1 MDQAA
6 LQVNADSPASDNVYY
21 LVAMGGGGEEG
32 AFGTINTFNLTAE
45 SGVKVSSDL
54 AGCLTGYRFS
64 AVEEG
69 CSVAKLVDVQAAF
82 PSLTFFAPPATSCGY
97 ICNTFS
103 CLSNGQSFGF
113 SGGSTVL
120 YAIPN
125 GPPPPASVPGPLPI
139 FGVLCAFQVSRRI
152 RRGIRPAN
160 M

>member
-82 PSLTFFAPPATSCGY
+82 PSLTFFAPPAT
-97 ICNTFS
+97 
-103 CLSNGQSFGF
+103 
-113 SGGSTVL
+113 
-120 YAIPN
+120 
-125 GPPPPASVPGPLPI
+125 VP
-139 FGVLCAFQVSRRI
+139 SRRFASKVAGASPGLNPPW
-152 RRGIRPAN
+152 RSS
-160 M
+160 